1 MLRLVQ
7 EGAGPRPF
15 DVTTRRLIEADP
27 EGWLAWLGLPIDGPV
42 QPIESNVSTVL
53 AEVDKVLE
61 VGGPT
66 PWIAHIEIQ
75 SGHDPVLPYRLVQ
88 YHALLL
94 RGHLKPV
101 ISTVVLLRRSADGP
115 ELSGYFEQRAPDG
128 EVTITLAYRVVRL
141 WERPVDDLLSGG
153 VSVLPL
159 APLAAVEDAQMPDII
174 AQLDERFEREVS
186 LAEAHD
192 LWSATL
198 LLLGLR
204 YDANQARQLLRGVTG
219 MRESSTYQAILEEGR
234 EVGRVEGARSLLLH
248 LGTRKLGAPDAG
260 TAARLSQID
269 DLDTLERLSDALLT
283 ASSWAEIVRPDTR

>member
-27 EGWLAWLGLPIDGPV
+27 EGWLAWLGLPVDGPV
-42 QPIESNVSTVL
+42 QPIESDVSTVL

-61 VGGPT
+61 VRGPT
-66 PWIAHIEIQ
+66 PWIAHVEVQ
-75 SGHDPVLPYRLVQ
+75 SGNDPVLPYRLVQ

-94 RGHLKPV
+94 RRHLKPV

-115 ELSGYFEQRAPDG
+115 ELSGYFEQRTPHG
-128 EVTITLAYRVVRL
+128 EVTITLSYRVVRL
-141 WERPVDDLLSGG
+141 WDHPVDELLNGG
-153 VSVLPL
+153 IGVLPL
-159 APLAAVEDAQMPDII
+159 APLAAVGDAEVPDVI
-174 AQLDERFEREVS
+174 ARLDARIGREAS
-186 LAEAHD
+186 SAEAHD

-204 YDANQARQLLRGVTG
+204 YDAGTARELLRGVSG

-234 EVGRVEGARSLLLH
+234 E
-248 LGTRKLGAPDAG
+248 
-260 TAARLSQID
+260 
-269 DLDTLERLSDALLT
+269 
-283 ASSWAEIVRPDTR
+283 